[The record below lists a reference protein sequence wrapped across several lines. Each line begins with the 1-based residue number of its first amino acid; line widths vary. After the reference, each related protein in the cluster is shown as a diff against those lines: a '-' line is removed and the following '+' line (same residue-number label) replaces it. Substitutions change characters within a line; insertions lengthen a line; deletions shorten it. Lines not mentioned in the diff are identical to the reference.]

1 MSDRFEFEQSLLDC
15 WKLVDD
21 LKYLV
26 ETDLNYDEIKTILEG
41 LQKLYNLKFDK
52 TFKQFE
58 NLIHER
64 KIL

>member
-15 WKLVDD
+15 WKIVDD

-26 ETDLNYDEIKTILEG
+26 DSDLKYDEIKSILEG

-52 TFKQFE
+52 TFNQFE
-58 NLIHER
+58 DLIHER